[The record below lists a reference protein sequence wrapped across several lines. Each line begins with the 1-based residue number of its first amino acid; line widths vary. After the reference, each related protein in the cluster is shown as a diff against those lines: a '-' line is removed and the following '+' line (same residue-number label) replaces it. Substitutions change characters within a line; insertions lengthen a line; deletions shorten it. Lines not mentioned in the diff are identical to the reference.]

1 MVYSTAVVAHTKV
14 LRYLMAHSEI
24 LTHQWRNESSV
35 RSFQSK
41 NHSTW
46 MTEFITILFSGIKM
60 TLLLWN
66 DGDSRWYFLM
76 TLFEKSTQ
84 QNLLVYDT
92 LKSGDH
98 CLKNKILEGSREGR
112 KGRHL
117 EMRLEKKAGVRS
129 WKFKWE
135 RWNWR
140 AMGMILSREKKVYYI
155 CKRLFWDAVCRKCLG
170 QGKTEA
176 GEPDKQHC
184 IIQGKRR

>member
-1 MVYSTAVVAHTKV
+1 MKFS
-14 LRYLMAHSEI
+14 LISG
-24 LTHQWRNESSV
+24 ESSV

-135 RWNWR
+135 CWNWR
-140 AMGMILSREKKVYYI
+140 AMGMILSREEKVYYI